1 MLAAVCRRAGAPL
14 VRRFDSSLRNVSF
27 LALYGVK
34 KSGKVFQT
42 DCFGGTMQVRRFA
55 SASEPMSKGR
65 EMIATTSVKSI
76 VDNSSSWKYGHPDYS
91 PIPVLSKEQISQI
104 TTGTVGS
111 KNLNI
116 TERDLL
122 ELDTLAQKLSSMLEE
137 PFDEGILMNLKD
149 YNVDKLFNRVKGTLH
164 VDDVPATIKAIRVL
178 SAQNRVED
186 ALTLWNILKQN
197 PHHCTL
203 FAWTA
208 YLNTLCTHN
217 KSTLAR
223 QELKEM
229 VLSGVSPDQHIY
241 GVLVN
246 GLVLEG
252 KLNEAFS
259 VTREM
264 SESGLRPNNI
274 IFSSLIYGCIKK
286 RQLARANETFDL
298 MRNYIEEPDSI
309 SIALMIK
316 VSELQHNTERAIRFF
331 DSLDVHQQ
339 LVTQGC
345 YHAIMH
351 ACARSWRYDVMAF
364 DYFQKMEVA
373 GIAPSLSSYHILLEA
388 CAQRGDFVRANS
400 VMVQLQERG
409 FKPTSETLSLLLMV
423 LGNASGNGLA
433 LPEHPAGNRRYTREE
448 YEMYLKGLPVAIK
461 RDRLAYVRDSRRKAI
476 DDGLGE
482 TEEEETSGGMYEA
495 EGNERSG
502 EEEMGEESNSKN
514 SINPLNPLSQLEET
528 DLKSIEASKAELLQ
542 NAKQALQRATPKSG
556 LSQGLS
562 QTEIDAEINRIEG
575 KSGAPQVQNPIDEI
589 VKRTEEL
596 VAEKF
601 SVQPMNATDASVAA
615 SNREI
620 VDKALKEMN
629 ERGLIS
635 RNANMDLL
643 RSREES
649 IVELMQ
655 LEEKGRSL
663 LVEAYKAKGGDEKH
677 IDYASPLWKS
687 CVDDV
692 LNRDVCFVLFEFIHS
707 HLSSRAFKI
716 W

>member
-1 MLAAVCRRAGAPL
+1 MLTTVCRRAGAPL
-14 VRRFDSSLRNVSF
+14 VRRFDTSLRNVSF
-27 LALYGVK
+27 LALCGVK
-34 KSGKVFQT
+34 KSGRVFQR
-42 DCFGGTMQVRRFA
+42 DYLGGTMQIRQFA
-55 SASEPMSKGR
+55 SVMEPMSKGR
-65 EMIATTSVKSI
+65 EIIATKRVKSL

-91 PIPVLSKEQISQI
+91 PIPALSKEQISQI

-111 KNLNI
+111 QNLNI

-122 ELDTLAQKLSSMLEE
+122 ELDTLAQKLSTMLEE
-137 PFDEGILMNLKD
+137 PFDEGTLMKLKD

-217 KSTLAR
+217 KSELAR

-264 SESGLRPNNI
+264 SESDLRPNNI

-331 DSLDVHQQ
+331 DSLDVHHQ

-409 FKPTSETLSLLLMV
+409 FKPTPETLSLLLMV

-448 YEMYLKGLPVAIK
+448 YEMYLKGLPVAAK

-495 EGNERSG
+495 EEEM
-502 EEEMGEESNSKN
+502 EEEEEEESNAKN
-514 SINPLNPLSQLEET
+514 AISSINPLNPLSQFDNT
-528 DLKSIEASKAELLQ
+528 STKSIEASKADLMQ
-542 NAKQALQRATPKSG
+542 NAKQALQRETPKSG

-562 QTEIDAEINRIEG
+562 QAEIDAEINKIEG
-575 KSGAPQVQNPIDEI
+575 NSGVPEVKNPIDEI

-596 VAEKF
+596 VAEKY
-601 SVQPMNATDASVAA
+601 SAQPMNATDANA
-615 SNREI
+615 SDAKREI

-629 ERGLIS
+629 ERGLIN
-635 RNANMDLL
+635 RNASPDLI

-663 LVEAYKAKGGDEKH
+663 LLEAYKAKGGDEKH

-692 LNRDVCFVLFEFIHS
+692 LNRDVCLFF
-707 HLSSRAFKI
+707 
-716 W
+716 

>member
-1 MLAAVCRRAGAPL
+1 
-14 VRRFDSSLRNVSF
+14 
-27 LALYGVK
+27 
-34 KSGKVFQT
+34 
-42 DCFGGTMQVRRFA
+42 MQVRRFA
-55 SASEPMSKGR
+55 SAKAPTPKGR
-65 EMIATTSVKSI
+65 ELVANQSATSIA
-76 VDNSSSWKYGHPDYS
+76 DHSSSWRIGHPDYS
-91 PIPVLSKEQISQI
+91 PIPVLSKEQVSQI

-122 ELDTLAQKLSSMLEE
+122 ELDTLGQRLSTMLEE
-137 PFDEGILMNLKD
+137 PFDEGVLMNLKD

-217 KSTLAR
+217 QSSLAR
-223 QELKEM
+223 KELKEM
-229 VLSGVSPDQHIY
+229 VLSGVSPDLHIY

-246 GLVLEG
+246 GLVMEG
-252 KLNEAFS
+252 KLNEAYS

-264 SESGLRPNNI
+264 SESGLRPNNV

-316 VSELQHNTERAIRFF
+316 VAELQHNTERAIRFF
-331 DSLDVHQQ
+331 DSLDVHHQ

-388 CAQRGDFVRANS
+388 CAQHGDFVRANS
-400 VMVQLQERG
+400 VLVQLQDRG
-409 FKPTSETLSLLLMV
+409 FKPTPETLSLLLMV
-423 LGNASGNGLA
+423 LGNAAGNGLA

-448 YEMYLKGLPVAIK
+448 YEVFLKGFPAATK

-482 TEEEETSGGMYEA
+482 TEAEATSGGMYEMQESE
-495 EGNERSG
+495 EGSEWG
-502 EEEMGEESNSKN
+502 EDEAGEESKSASALS
-514 SINPLNPLSQLEET
+514 SINPLNPLSQMEESA
-528 DLKSIEASKAELLQ
+528 LKSSEASKAELLQ
-542 NAKQALQRATPKSG
+542 NARQAVQRANPEKG

-562 QTEIDAEINRIEG
+562 QAEIEAEINKIEG
-575 KSGAPQVQNPIDEI
+575 NSGTPQEKNPIDAI
-589 VKRTEEL
+589 IQRTEEL
-596 VAEKF
+596 VAEKL
-601 SVQPMNATDASVAA
+601 SVQPTTTEASSSSAAAAA

-635 RNANMDLL
+635 RNANLDLI

-663 LVEAYKAKGGDEKH
+663 LLDAYKAKGGDVQH
-677 IDYASPLWKS
+677 IDYSSPLWKS
-687 CVDDV
+687 CVNDV
-692 LNRDVCFVLFEFIHS
+692 LSRDVSLYFRIH
-707 HLSSRAFKI
+707 F
-716 W
+716 